1 MSTCEIYLKCRGQEY
16 ATIPMRMS
24 VLYDINNNI
33 KTKSRIIDKSKTN
46 CTHLFFY
53 TNETITLIDLY
64 VVLHPIDSKYMY
76 MCVYSILCTCIKAL
90 YCFLVDEQFL
100 FSKRLLSYSYEITQ
114 RHVGRGERR
123 EGGGRGRGSLIH
135 VLFSSDYHDTIPY
148 GQQHLKLLNVIDC
161 IFGTV
166 QGAFIYLINLEFDKT
181 ARYCM

>member
-53 TNETITLIDLY
+53 RNETITLIDLY

-123 EGGGRGRGSLIH
+123 EGAWSGVLNPRPLFFWLSWYHPVWATAPEVIKCYWLHFWNGPRCIH
-135 VLFSSDYHDTIPY
+135 LRD
-148 GQQHLKLLNVIDC
+148 KLRVW
-161 IFGTV
+161 
-166 QGAFIYLINLEFDKT
+166 
-181 ARYCM
+181 